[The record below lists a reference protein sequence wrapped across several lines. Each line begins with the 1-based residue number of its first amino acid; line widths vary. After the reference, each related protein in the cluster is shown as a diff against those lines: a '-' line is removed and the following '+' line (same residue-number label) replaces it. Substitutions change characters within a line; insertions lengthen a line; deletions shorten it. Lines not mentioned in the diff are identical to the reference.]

1 MRVPGAGWLY
11 GTVAALSALAPV
23 TAPAPAAAE
32 VQEATDRAFRLEW
45 AKEGRKVDGYV
56 YNQPS
61 RHAARMTLLVEGVDG
76 SGKVVA
82 ATRTWVVDVPPNNR
96 SYFQVAVPDAPS
108 YRITILSYSWIQEIA
123 SSFFDRRRAR

>member
-11 GTVAALSALAPV
+11 GTVATLAALAPAI
-23 TAPAPAAAE
+23 APAPAAAE
-32 VQEATDRAFRLEW
+32 VQESSDPAFRLEW

-56 YNQPS
+56 YNQTS
-61 RHAARMTLLVEGVDG
+61 RHAARMSLLVEGVDG

-82 ATRTWVVDVPPNNR
+82 ATRTWVTDVPPNNR

-108 YRITILSYSWIQEIA
+108 YRITIVSYSWIQEIA
-123 SSFFDRRRAR
+123 SSFDRRRAR